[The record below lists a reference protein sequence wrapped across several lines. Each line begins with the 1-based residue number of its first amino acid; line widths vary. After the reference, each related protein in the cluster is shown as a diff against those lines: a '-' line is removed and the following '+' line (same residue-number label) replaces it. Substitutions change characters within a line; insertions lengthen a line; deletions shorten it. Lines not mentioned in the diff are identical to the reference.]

1 MFCGQCGSQNADDA
15 RFCANCG
22 EVLNSSPIAEPE
34 NAPIA
39 PPKKSKNLL
48 YIISGAVLAVAL
60 VLLLI
65 FGIRT
70 PKSVAKKA
78 LKGFEN
84 GNAKSIV
91 KVLPKSIFEDTAERK
106 EFQEE
111 LQEGLDDLQTALDR
125 YNASIT
131 FQITGVEKCDADDLA
146 DCQDT
151 YEYFFDLKVKAAK
164 EVSVKMT
171 ITEDGDR
178 EIENFSLY
186 VIKVGG
192 KWYVDI
198 FSLEELLREFV

>member
-22 EVLNSSPIAEPE
+22 EVLNSTPTAEPE

-39 PPKKSKNLL
+39 PPKKPKNLL
-48 YIISGAVLAVAL
+48 FIIAGAVLAVAL

-70 PKSVAKKA
+70 PKSVARKA
-78 LKGFEN
+78 LKGFEQ

-91 KVLPKSIFEDTAERK
+91 NVLPKDLFEDKAERK
-106 EFQEE
+106 ESQEE
-111 LQEGLDDLQTALDR
+111 LQEELDSLQKAFDR
-125 YNASIT
+125 YNISID
-131 FQITGVEKCDADDLA
+131 FKITGVEKCDADDLE
-146 DCQDT
+146 DLQDA
-151 YEYFFDLKVKAAK
+151 YEYFFDMNVKAAK

-171 ITEDGDR
+171 INEDGDR
-178 EIENFSLY
+178 DTENFSMY

-198 FSLEELLREFV
+198 FSLKELLREFF